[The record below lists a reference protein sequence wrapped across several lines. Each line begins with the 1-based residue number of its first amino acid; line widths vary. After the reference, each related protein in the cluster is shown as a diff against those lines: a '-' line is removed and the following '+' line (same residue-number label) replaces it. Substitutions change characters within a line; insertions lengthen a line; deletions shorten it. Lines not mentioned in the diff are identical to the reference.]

1 MSKILGK
8 LFGGAAG
15 SFIDK
20 IASVADKFITTGA
33 EKQAFQKEMTNILV
47 DAEAEMQKN
56 VKMESRFRTWQLAN
70 KIGKTPCASFPY
82 CIDCPYGICG

>member
-20 IASVADKFITTGA
+20 IAGIADKFITTGA
-33 EKQAFQKEMTNILV
+33 EKQAFQKEMTKILAKAGYRQV
-47 DAEAEMQKN
+47 LSQ
-56 VKMESRFRTWQLAN
+56 SSQ
-70 KIGKTPCASFPY
+70 ASSF
-82 CIDCPYGICG
+82 